1 MYFERGVNMSDI
13 VTVLATL
20 VTVLKTALT
29 GIAGMWVVA
38 VPAAFFV
45 LGLATKFL
53 FGLMGRG
60 KKKRR

>member
-1 MYFERGVNMSDI
+1 MSTI
-13 VTVLATL
+13 ISQLTSL
-20 VTVLKTALT
+20 VTVLKSALT

-45 LGLATKFL
+45 LGLAVKFL

-60 KKKRR
+60 KKRRR

>member
-1 MYFERGVNMSDI
+1 MYFERGLIMSTI
-13 VTVLATL
+13 ITQLASL
-20 VTVLKTALT
+20 VTILKTALA

-45 LGLATKFL
+45 LGLAVKFL

-60 KKKRR
+60 KKRRR

>member
-1 MYFERGVNMSDI
+1 MSTI
-13 VTVLATL
+13 ITQLASL
-20 VTVLKTALT
+20 VTILKTALA

-45 LGLATKFL
+45 LGLAVKFL

-60 KKKRR
+60 KKRRR